1 MEHTT
6 TVRTDLTQATFR
18 SDAQQVGA
26 PGVAVAPTV
35 RLTQTPTRRARV
47 WARVQSRW
55 AHVRSVPAGARRIVT
70 GGRVA
75 GPRHLRHAAAGAVQ
89 PWGGTLPIA
98 RGGLG
103 QPDLG
108 RGLLIAIR
116 HAVVGMLLRPLLRLV
131 AGRATVVAPHHV

>member
-6 TVRTDLTQATFR
+6 TVRTDLHQATFR
-18 SDAQQVGA
+18 SDAQQVSA
-26 PGVAVAPTV
+26 PGVAVAQTV
-35 RLTQTPTRRARV
+35 RLTQTPTSRARV

-55 AHVRSVPAGARRIVT
+55 AHMRSTPAGVRRVGT
-70 GGRVA
+70 DGRVA

-89 PWGGTLPIA
+89 QWSGTLPIA

-116 HAVVGMLLRPLLRLV
+116 HAVVGLLLLPLLRLV
-131 AGRATVVAPHHV
+131 AGRSTTVARPHV